1 MDNYS
6 TRKRGRLSPEERAKH
21 DRLSLADRA
30 KQGLLGDELELH
42 EVMGLEFPTATSFKD
57 KEQPRYKEWENTI
70 KAAIRFGFFGREEPR
85 LEVIHIPRQGE
96 PGYGT
101 IIHYWIDRK
110 GYQAWRTSQPEPPTG
125 SFISLWLGAT
135 PAVETLP
142 PAEPI
147 PPALPTL
154 PAEPSRP
161 EPSRPEP
168 TATTARPAKPSRPE
182 QTAKGGAAEKIV
194 ALLALLDEV
203 DKRAKEQEKG
213 FNRHSLPGTKKEFH
227 ALAIEYNRRAFAK
240 ALSTFD
246 GYLEGNCQFNCNGAK
261 PEQGKGADIWALFP
275 EYKPRLG

>member
-1 MDNYS
+1 MSNDS
-6 TRKRGRLSPEERAKH
+6 TGKTGP
-21 DRLSLADRA
+21 LSLADRH
-30 KQGLLGDELELH
+30 KQGLLGDDMELPLS
-42 EVMGLEFPTATSFKD
+42 EVMELEFPG
-57 KEQPRYKEWENTI
+57 EQMMRGMWTPEYTRWQGLI
-70 KAAIRFGFFGREEPR
+70 VAACRFGLLGKDEKTRG
-85 LEVIHIPRQGE
+85 VWCIPRDA
-96 PGYGT
+96 YRT
-101 IIHYWIDRK
+101 
-110 GYQAWRTSQPEPPTG
+110 WRTSQPEPPTG

-154 PAEPSRP
+154 PAEQ
-161 EPSRPEP
+161 
-168 TATTARPAKPSRPE
+168 TATTARPAEPSIPE
-182 QTAKGGAAEKIV
+182 PIAKGGAAEKIV

-203 DKRAKEQEKG
+203 DKRAKEQDKG

>member
-1 MDNYS
+1 MSNDS
-6 TRKRGRLSPEERAKH
+6 TGKTGP
-21 DRLSLADRA
+21 LSLAERA
-30 KQGLLGDELELH
+30 RRGDVLELH
-42 EVMGLEFPTATSFKD
+42 EVMALEFPTAKSYED
-57 KEQPRYKEWENTI
+57 RQQPRYKGWQSAIE
-70 KAAIRFGFFGREEPR
+70 AAIEFGLLVPRKEPR
-85 LEVIHIPRQGE
+85 REVIAITGLGRRTSPVDH
-96 PGYGT
+96 YDT
-101 IIHYWIDRK
+101 ITHYWIDCTS
-110 GYQAWRTSQPEPPTG
+110 YQAWRTSQPEPPTG

-154 PAEPSRP
+154 PAEQ
-161 EPSRPEP
+161 
-168 TATTARPAKPSRPE
+168 TATTARPAEPSIPE
-182 QTAKGGAAEKIV
+182 PIAKGGAAEKIV

-203 DKRAKEQEKG
+203 DKRAKEQDKG